1 MKQLLG
7 KIRSV
12 ITGLKIKWE
21 FFISRTTC
29 YSTNREER
37 STLMRV
43 DSRQTVVTT
52 TENFLFKT
60 YTEYGEHVSLPYT
73 NTSRQNTHLIISE
86 GRSSHAKYCEV
97 IVELQTPKLKQ

>member
-29 YSTNREER
+29 YSINREER
-37 STLMRV
+37 GSLMRV
-43 DSRQTVVTT
+43 DSRQMVATT

-60 YTEYGEHVSLPYT
+60 YAEYGEYVSLPHT
-73 NTSRQNTHLIISE
+73 NN
-86 GRSSHAKYCEV
+86 
-97 IVELQTPKLKQ
+97 P